1 MAMRTPSISTQLLN
15 AKDGLDATVCGWV
28 KSKRVSKNFSFVVI
42 NDGSSQADLQ
52 VIVDTDTPAFAK
64 LEQIATGAAV
74 SVQGSYKE
82 SPGKGQKW
90 EVHAS
95 DIEVCGGADAETYPL
110 QKKGHSLEFLRE
122 ISHLRSRTNTFGAVF
137 RVRNVLSQLVHEYFQ
152 GQGFKWV
159 HTPILTSSDCE
170 GAGEMFQVTTMDL
183 KSVPLAGGR
192 VEFKDDFFSKPAFLT
207 VSGQLEAEALA
218 LGLKDVYTFGPTFRA
233 ENSNT
238 SRHLSEFWMVEP
250 EMAFADLEDDMDLA
264 EGFLK
269 HLFQGVIK
277 QCPAELEFFE
287 KQYKNISAE
296 TLENILNSKFI
307 RMTYTDAVAELTK
320 SSKKFEFPVEWGVD
334 LQSEHERYL
343 CEEVYKCP
351 VILTD
356 YPKGIKA
363 FYMKLNDDDKTVRAM
378 DVLMPR
384 VGEIIGGSQRED
396 RLDVLE
402 ARMSA
407 SDVGTEDL
415 WWYCDLRRYG
425 SAPHAGFGAGFERL
439 VQFVTGMGN
448 IRDVI
453 PFPRTPGQISF

>member
-1 MAMRTPSISTQLLN
+1 MALRTPNIYTQLQN
-15 AKDGLDATVCGWV
+15 ATDGLDATVCGWV
-28 KSKRVSKNFSFVVI
+28 KSKRVSKNFSFLVI
-42 NDGSSQADLQ
+42 NDGSCQGDLQ
-52 VIVDTDTPAFAK
+52 VIVDANTTAFAK
-64 LEQIATGAAV
+64 LDQITTGTAV
-74 SVQGSYKE
+74 RVDGAFKE

-90 EVHAS
+90 EVHAA
-95 DIEVCGGADAETYPL
+95 DVEVCGGADVETYPL

-152 GQGFKWV
+152 TQGFKWI

-183 KSVPLAGGR
+183 RSVPQAAGK
-192 VEFKDDFFSKPAFLT
+192 VDYKNDFFSKPAFLT

-250 EMAFADLEDDMDLA
+250 EMAFADLEDDMELA

-269 HLFQGVIK
+269 HLFRGVIEK
-277 QCPAELEFFE
+277 CPDELEFFE
-287 KQYKNISAE
+287 KHYKNVSIE
-296 TLENILNSKFI
+296 TLGNIVSSKFI
-307 RMTYTDAVAELTK
+307 RMTYTDAIEELLK
-320 SSKKFEFPVEWGVD
+320 SSKKFEFPVEWGAD

-343 CEEVYKCP
+343 CEEVYKSP

-356 YPKGIKA
+356 YPKRIKA
-363 FYMKLNDDDKTVRAM
+363 FYMKLNDDEKTVRAM
-378 DVLMPR
+378 DVLVPR

-402 ARMSA
+402 ARMSD
-407 SDVGTEDL
+407 SDVGAEDL
-415 WWYCDLRRYG
+415 WWYCELRKFG